1 MAAER
6 SREAREHR
14 SQGQELAEGIQADA
28 DRQQVVIQADAYGE
42 SERIRGDGDATATS
56 IYASAYQKDG
66 EFCAFTRIRK
76 AYTESLTAND
86 ILFLERN
93 NELFRYMKVR

>member
-1 MAAER
+1 MTHLTAKLNEQTQQELGIDIIDMRVKAIDLPEDLSRSVYGRMAAER

-42 SERIRGDGDATATS
+42 SERIRGDGDAKRSEEHTS
-56 IYASAYQKDG
+56 
-66 EFCAFTRIRK
+66 
-76 AYTESLTAND
+76 
-86 ILFLERN
+86 
-93 NELFRYMKVR
+93 EL